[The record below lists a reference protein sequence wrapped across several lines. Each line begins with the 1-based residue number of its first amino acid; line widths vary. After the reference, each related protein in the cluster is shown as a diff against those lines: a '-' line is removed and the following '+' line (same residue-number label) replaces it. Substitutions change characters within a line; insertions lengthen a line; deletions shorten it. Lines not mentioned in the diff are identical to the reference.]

1 MPKFF
6 LLVLTILLSSA
17 AAHAQRK
24 YVHRAAFMCLDGDTC
39 RIKTAVEDRYPE
51 SALYVNVT
59 MLDDRVSAITA
70 GKDWSAKE
78 DPVSFYDT
86 THFLHFIGDTA
97 YFIDANNDKRQD
109 ILFSMTSRSGSHFAG
124 SNDKWILLLQN
135 EHGTFTKLS
144 VQQYGSPLWRRN
156 KHNFWLSTRLVDDTV
171 ARVRYWVED
180 LFDLRGEQFVNIGAK
195 YAFPRIREY
204 GGKLPR
210 MTKKLRQLLR
220 KEEPGELTD

>member
-17 AAHAQRK
+17 DVNAQRK

-59 MLDDRVSAITA
+59 MLSESISAITA

-86 THFLHFIGDTA
+86 SSFHHFIGDTA
-97 YFIDANNDKRQD
+97 YFIDANNDRRQD
-109 ILFSMTSRSGSHFAG
+109 ILFSLTSRSGNHIAG
-124 SNDKWILLLQN
+124 SNDKWIVLLQN
-135 EHGTFTKLS
+135 ERGSFSKLS
-144 VQQYGSPLWRRN
+144 VQQYSSPLWRRN

-171 ARVRYWVED
+171 ARVRFWVDD
-180 LFDLRGEQFVNIGAK
+180 LFDLKGDQFVNIGAK
-195 YAFPRIREY
+195 YGFPRIREY

-220 KEEPGELTD
+220 KAEPGEQTN